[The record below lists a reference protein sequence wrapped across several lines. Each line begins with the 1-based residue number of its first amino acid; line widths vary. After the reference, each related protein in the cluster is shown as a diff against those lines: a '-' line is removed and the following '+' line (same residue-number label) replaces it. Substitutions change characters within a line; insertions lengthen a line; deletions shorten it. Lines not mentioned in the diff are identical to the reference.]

1 MRRNTGPK
9 AHTRR
14 AQSAGH
20 SILFRTSQV
29 LCALRFSLC
38 AFLITI
44 ACVGPLHGESVVI
57 PGSIDRICSY
67 TDVFYHFPSENF
79 VYYLNDRLL
88 FMERPDGK
96 IEESGCRNKLLKIVR
111 WHRVLKK
118 SLERVKS
125 YKNNMVIINTA
136 NQEEFEKAKIILN
149 LLGLH
154 IEKTLEGQFRVSQNP
169 ASGLSDYYRF
179 SQLNTGTIT
188 RQLNRAKHFYFKL
201 EESEI
206 PVPWDYGF
214 LQEVTGLKIDST
226 SFFETM
232 LKNEPFS
239 LLLGVLYRLS
249 DKEIDYISSLKKTS
263 RFEAWKQIYNDKKF
277 LMGMFVLSEGLR
289 VTETAADGDDDK
301 VQWVLP
307 GGTGAESFW
316 CQLAGENHQPLP
328 LSSLEFLYNLATKD
342 EGKLNYLY
350 LFSMFLEPEIQKALF
365 VGENAQKMQRIY
377 HLVSLSEREKLKET
391 EFPAI
396 KDADFY
402 TLLYSIR
409 INPQDNQLDFPPGK
423 ERWWRLIAPSEL
435 PEETPEVAAET
446 PEEEV
451 LSGEKLKSPLY
462 ESGPLSKSKYK
473 KGGLYLKLYG
483 GANVLNGGDFSHMIR
498 NNERNNE
505 NLLSTKKLPF
515 YTDFGGELG
524 YDFGRMGVAV
534 EVGHISKNFYAIR
547 DDNEFYGGWDH
558 TFSAVPVLLNLY
570 LKITQSSSINAYLTG
585 GGGIYFGK
593 YNEKWTWEY
602 KTYENGIQIG
612 AEKSTGKNLGFHL
625 GATLEFNISK
635 KILLFAQ
642 SRLRFVSF
650 KHMVGNGQIYIDYL
664 RYMTYYGGDLY
675 YVSDTDGMSSGFYF
689 VSNINLNDAGRKAVL
704 KMNGLA
710 LTFGIK
716 FHFQ

>member
-9 AHTRR
+9 AHARR
-14 AQSAGH
+14 AQGAGH

-29 LCALRFSLC
+29 LCALRFALC
-38 AFLITI
+38 AFLVII
-44 ACVGPLHGESVVI
+44 ACIGPLYGETVVI
-57 PGSIDRICSY
+57 PGDINRICSY
-67 TDVFYHFPSENF
+67 TDFFYHFPSENF

-96 IEESGCRNKLLKIVR
+96 IADSGLRNKLLKIVR
-111 WHRVLKK
+111 WHRVIKK

-125 YKNNMVIINTA
+125 YKNNMVIINVS

-149 LLGLH
+149 LLGLR
-154 IEKTLEGQFRVSQNP
+154 IEKTLKGQFRVSQNP
-169 ASGLSDYYRF
+169 ASGFSDYYRF
-179 SQLNTGTIT
+179 SQLNIGTVT
-188 RQLNRAKHFYFKL
+188 RQLNRAQHFYFKL

-232 LKNEPFS
+232 LKNEQFS

-249 DKEIDYISSLKKTS
+249 DKEIDYISSLKKAP

-289 VTETAADGDDDK
+289 VTETDENDEEG
-301 VQWVLP
+301 QWALP
-307 GGTGAESFW
+307 GGTNAESFW
-316 CQLAGENHQPLP
+316 CQLAGENHQPFP
-328 LSSLEFLYNLATKD
+328 LSSLEFLYSLATKD

-350 LFSMFLEPEIQKALF
+350 LFSMFLDPEIQKALF

-396 KDADFY
+396 KDAGFY

-409 INPQDNQLDFPPGK
+409 INAQDNQLYFPPGK
-423 ERWWRLIAPSEL
+423 ERWLRLIARSVL

-446 PEEEV
+446 PKEEV

-483 GANVLNGGDFSHMIR
+483 GANFLNGGDFSHMIR

-505 NLLSTKKLPF
+505 DLLSTKKLPF

-524 YDFGRMGVAV
+524 YDFGRIGVAV
-534 EVGHISKNFYAIR
+534 EVGRISKNFHAIR

-558 TFSAVPVLLNLY
+558 TFSAVPILLNVY

-593 YNEKWTWEY
+593 YNEKWNWAYKAYEY
-602 KTYENGIQIG
+602 SFQAG
-612 AEKSTGKNLGFHL
+612 AEKSTGKMFGFHL
-625 GATLEFNISK
+625 GGTLEFNISK
-635 KILLFAQ
+635 KLQLFAQ
-642 SRLRFVSF
+642 SRWRFVSF
-650 KHMVGNGQIYIDYL
+650 KNMVGTGQIFIEHLNYI
-664 RYMTYYGGDLY
+664 TYYGGDLY
-675 YVSDTDGMSSGFYF
+675 YVSVTDGTSSGFYF
-689 VSNINLNDAGRKAVL
+689 VSDINVNDAGRKAVL
-704 KMNGLA
+704 KMDGLA
-710 LTFGIK
+710 LTLGIK
-716 FHFQ
+716 FNFQ